1 MIRTKGNVR
10 VIAFYLPQY
19 HPIPE
24 NDEWWGKGFTEWT
37 NVAMAKPLFHGH
49 YQPRVPADLGFYD
62 LRLPEVREAQ
72 AQMAKDAG
80 IEGFMYWHYW
90 FGNGRQLLERP
101 FNEVLASGKPDF
113 PFCLGWA
120 NHSWSRKTWTA
131 KNKGGAAGESM
142 MLLEQTYPGDDD
154 YTQHFYSL
162 LPAFRDH
169 RYIRVNDKPF
179 FLIYNILDIP
189 DLKHFMELWQ
199 TLAKQNGLEGIH
211 FVANIMGHAAELRKD
226 EIINSGVDS
235 TVLSNLFYGEGRC
248 AGKLSMYWQKIRTRV
263 LKMGPERY
271 KYKKFIECVHND
283 YEKMENVYP
292 VVYPQLDR
300 TPRAGRNAVILTGST
315 PELFEKYLKDTIDIV
330 KNKKE
335 ENRIVIINAWNEW
348 GEGNY
353 IEPDMKFGCGYLDAC
368 KQVLLNQKKGINA

>member
-1 MIRTKGNVR
+1 MKESVR

-37 NVAMAKPLFHGH
+37 NVAMAKPLFRGH

-72 AQMAKDAG
+72 AQMAKEAG

-131 KNKGGAAGESM
+131 KNKAGAPS
-142 MLLEQTYPGDDD
+142 MLLKQEYPGDED
-154 YTQHFYSL
+154 YILHFNAL
-162 LPAFRDH
+162 LPAFKDR
-169 RYIRVNDKPF
+169 RYIRVDNKPF

-189 DLKHFMELWQ
+189 DLKHFMDLWQ
-199 TLAKQNGLEGIH
+199 SLAKQNGLDGIH
-211 FVANIMGHAAELRKD
+211 FVANVMGHAAELRKD
-226 EIINSGVDS
+226 EIINSGVDA

-248 AGKLSMYWQKIRTRV
+248 AGRLKMYWEKFRTRV

-271 KYKKFIECVHND
+271 KYKNFIKSVHNE
-283 YEKMENVYP
+283 YEKLDNVYP

-300 TPRAGRNAVILTGST
+300 TPRAGKNAIILTGST
-315 PELFEKYLKDTIDIV
+315 PELFEQYLRDTVDIV

-335 ENRIVIINAWNEW
+335 DNRIVIINAWNEW

-353 IEPDMKFGCGYLDAC
+353 IEPDMKFGNAYLEAA
-368 KQVLLNQKKGINA
+368 KKILL